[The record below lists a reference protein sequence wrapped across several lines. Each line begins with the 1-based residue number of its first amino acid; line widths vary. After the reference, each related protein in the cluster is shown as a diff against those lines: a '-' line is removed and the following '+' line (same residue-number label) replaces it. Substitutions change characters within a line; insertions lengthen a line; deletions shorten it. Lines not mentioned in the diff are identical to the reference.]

1 MDGRIV
7 VEDDGG
13 QLSDMTTVSWNI
25 GLGETLCYRFRSETS
40 DMEGTVEVSYV
51 SLKSIYSIMDAY
63 NFPLVRSSV
72 QCVCDCPGGATHCH
86 NGINMCGNN
95 TTNCHTYYNPSVKSD
110 GCFLEWMQLSASVC
124 CKIQVTSIFQANS
137 KGPLDICSH

>member
-40 DMEGTVEVSYV
+40 DSEGTVEVSYV
-51 SLKSIYSIMDAY
+51 SLKSIYSIMDTY
-63 NFPLVRSSV
+63 KFPLVRSSV
-72 QCVCDCPGGATHCH
+72 QCVCD
-86 NGINMCGNN
+86 
-95 TTNCHTYYNPSVKSD
+95 
-110 GCFLEWMQLSASVC
+110 
-124 CKIQVTSIFQANS
+124 
-137 KGPLDICSH
+137 